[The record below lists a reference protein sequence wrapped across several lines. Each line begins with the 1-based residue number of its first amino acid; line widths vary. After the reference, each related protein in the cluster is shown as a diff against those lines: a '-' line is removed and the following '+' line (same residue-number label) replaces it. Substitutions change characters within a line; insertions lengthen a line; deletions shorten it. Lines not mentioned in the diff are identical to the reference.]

1 MVSIFSSQEDKNTPP
16 PKKKT
21 KACSLFFGVKC
32 ENENGVIGLQP
43 SWMSMFFFLPVGVV
57 PMVVMAVL

>member
-1 MVSIFSSQEDKNTPP
+1 MVSIFSSQEDKNT
-16 PKKKT
+16 KKKHT
-21 KACSLFFGVKC
+21 KACSLFFGVKY